1 MSRRS
6 TVNQSKD
13 AEREVARQLGGRRL
27 HSGEWKR
34 KRGDVDVIGRTFIA
48 QVKHRSGVPNYI
60 IEGMDQIQE
69 AAKEYEELQRLDPQI
84 VYLPDILLVLRTKP
98 GQGKPSRTFVIQ
110 EIEDWVRGTA
120 ERV

>member
-34 KRGDVDVIGRTFIA
+34 KSGDVDVIGTFFLA

-60 IEGMDQIQE
+60 IEGMNQIQE
-69 AAKEYEELQRLDPQI
+69 AATEREELRRLEPGI
-84 VYLPDILLVLRTKP
+84 VAHPDALLVLRTKP

-110 EIEDWVRGTA
+110 EIEDWLR
-120 ERV
+120 EPSP